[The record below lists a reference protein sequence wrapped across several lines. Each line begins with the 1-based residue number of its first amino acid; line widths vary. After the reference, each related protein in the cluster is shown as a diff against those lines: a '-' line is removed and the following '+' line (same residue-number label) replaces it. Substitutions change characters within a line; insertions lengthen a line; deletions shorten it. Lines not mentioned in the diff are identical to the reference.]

1 MHCNI
6 NYHCS
11 KKSFNTVTKATEVA
25 TTNLCHSEERSDEES
40 QILRIMRFF
49 ASLRMTATNM
59 DIIKFLQYSFI
70 QKAFFAGSFV
80 GIICASLGLFL
91 VLRKMSLIGDGLS
104 HVSFGAIAL
113 GLFFGVY
120 PFYVAVPL
128 VLAASYLIL
137 KITEKA
143 RIYGDA
149 AIGIVSAVGIAGG
162 VILASLSRGFNVD
175 LFSYL
180 FGNILAI
187 SQLEL
192 VISVLLSIIVL
203 ALLYFYYWDLF
214 SATFDEE
221 YAKTSGIKTGF
232 INILLALLT
241 ALTVVLSVKMVGVM
255 LVSALLILPAVTAL
269 QISKGFMTSL
279 LLAVI
284 VSLISVIAGI
294 SCSFFLNL
302 PTGATIVMINVLFFI
317 FALIYK
323 KIAY

>member
-1 MHCNI
+1 
-6 NYHCS
+6 
-11 KKSFNTVTKATEVA
+11 
-25 TTNLCHSEERSDEES
+25 
-40 QILRIMRFF
+40 
-49 ASLRMTATNM
+49 M
-59 DIIKFLQYSFI
+59 DIINFLQYSFI
-70 QKAFFAGSFV
+70 QKSFLAGSFI
-80 GIICASLGLFL
+80 GIICASLGIFL

-120 PFYVAVPL
+120 PFYVAVPT
-128 VLAASYLIL
+128 VLAGSYLIL

-143 RIYGDA
+143 KVYGDA
-149 AIGIVSAVGIAGG
+149 AIGIVSAIGIAGG
-162 VILASLSRGFNVD
+162 IILASISRGFNVD

-203 ALLYFYYWDLF
+203 ATLDFYYWDLF

-232 INILLALLT
+232 INILLSLLT

-269 QISKGFMTSL
+269 QISKGFMTSIFI
-279 LLAVI
+279 AVV
-284 VSLISVIAGI
+284 VSLISVISGI
-294 SCSFFLNL
+294 SFSFFLNL
-302 PTGATIVMINVLFFI
+302 PTGATIVMVNAFFFM

-323 KIAY
+323 KI